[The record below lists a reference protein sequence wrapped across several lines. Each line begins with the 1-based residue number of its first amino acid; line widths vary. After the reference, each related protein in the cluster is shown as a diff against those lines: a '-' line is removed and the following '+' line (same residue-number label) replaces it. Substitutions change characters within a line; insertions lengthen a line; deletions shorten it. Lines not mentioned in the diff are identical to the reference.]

1 MIRQPDSPVI
11 LASASPRR
19 KVLLEQLGLTF
30 EIIPAH
36 IDEAMLP
43 GETPLK
49 HVLRLSE
56 EKGKAVAEKHP
67 DSIIISSDTIVV
79 HDNKI
84 LGKPKDKEDAD
95 RMLRR
100 LSGQT
105 HEVISAFSICCAG
118 KGLCVTKHE
127 VTEVHFREL
136 TDEDIYAYIAGG
148 SPMDKAGAYGIQ
160 DVDAYLV
167 NRINGSYHNVMG
179 FPVAHFATIWNEIIK

>member
-1 MIRQPDSPVI
+1 MIKQPDIPVI

-19 KVLLEQLGLTF
+19 KALLEQLGLTF

-36 IDEAMLP
+36 IN
-43 GETPLK
+43 ETMFPEETSLE
-49 HVLRLSE
+49 HVRRLSE
-56 EKGKAVAEKHP
+56 EKGKAVAENHREN
-67 DSIIISSDTIVV
+67 IIISSDTIVV
-79 HDNKI
+79 YQGEI
-84 LGKPKDKEDAD
+84 LGKPKDKEDAY

-105 HEVISAFSICCAG
+105 HEVITAFSIYCAD
-118 KGLCVTKHE
+118 KGLCATKHE

-167 NRINGSYHNVMG
+167 DRINGSYQNVMG
-179 FPVAHFATIWNEIIK
+179 FPVAHFARIWNQLIY